1 MERRRVPE
9 IRGPRDNPRD
19 KKKKYNVM
27 EIHEMS
33 LQMIKLYYGVV
44 YSYAV
49 NKSIF
54 EEILW
59 VFQKQPK

>member
-1 MERRRVPE
+1 
-9 IRGPRDNPRD
+9 
-19 KKKKYNVM
+19 M

-59 VFQKQPK
+59 VFQKQPKWQLACGSFIGNA